1 MSLQP
6 HAPGSIPEETVR
18 VAHAAFPKGNVF
30 MALRDEIG
38 TIYTDQDFSALYPV
52 QGQPSISPW
61 RLALICVMQFMEGLT
76 DRRAADTVRSRIDWK
91 YALGLELTDSGFDF
105 SVLCEFRQRLIQ
117 SHTEQHLLDLL
128 LQRCLEKEWLKAGG
142 QQRTD
147 ATHILAAI
155 RTLNRLELFGETFR
169 AALNSLVVA
178 DPQWLGEH
186 MHEDWFDR
194 YGRRIENYRLPKPD
208 SERKALGSTIARDG
222 LMLLDAIYDP
232 SSPPWLKHL
241 PAVETLRQVWLQRFY
256 PPNADGTVEW
266 RKVKDMPPSDAS
278 IHSPYDLE
286 ARYSNKRSM
295 DWVGYKVHLTE
306 VCDQD
311 NPRLITHVHTTRAT
325 VPDDQ
330 VVEPIHLALAE
341 KQLLP
346 KEHLLDGGYLSAE
359 HLVNSKAEYDMD
371 IVGPV
376 RQNHSWQ
383 AKAANGFDA
392 SFFQINWDKQK
403 AICPQGHSS
412 TKWLPGKD
420 IHGKD
425 VIRARFLGTTC
436 RSCPVRSQCTKSK
449 TQPRELTFRPRELHH
464 ALNERRQ
471 VQQTDEFKERYSL
484 RAGVEST
491 HSQGIRRFGL
501 RQSRYIGLAKSHLQ
515 NVFCAIALNFVRL
528 DAWLNDAPIAK
539 TCVSLF
545 KRVLQPLPV

>member
-1 MSLQP
+1 MSMRPTDLLD
-6 HAPGSIPEETVR
+6 IPSETIE
-18 VAHAAFPKGNVF
+18 VARAAFPDGNLY
-30 MALRDEIG
+30 MQLRDELGI
-38 TIYTDQDFSALYPV
+38 IYHDHDFADLFPKK
-52 QGQPSISPW
+52 GQPALSPW
-61 RLALICVMQFMEGLT
+61 QLVLVCIMQFLENLS
-76 DRRAADTVRSRIDWK
+76 DRQAADAVRARIDWK
-91 YALGLELTDSGFDF
+91 YALSLPLRDSGFNY
-105 SVLCEFRQRLIQ
+105 SVLSEFRKRLIAGDK
-117 SHTEQHLLDLL
+117 EQQLFDSFLEHLQAKGFL
-128 LQRCLEKEWLKAGG
+128 KEHH

-147 ATHILAAI
+147 ATHILASI

-178 DPQWLGEH
+178 DPQWLSEH
-186 MHEDWFDR
+186 MHDDWFDR

-208 SERKALGSTIARDG
+208 SERKALGSTIGQDG
-222 LMLLDAIYDP
+222 LTLLDAIYAP

-266 RKVKDMPPSDAS
+266 RKVKDMPPSDSS
-278 IHSPYDLE
+278 IHSPYDVE

-306 VCDQD
+306 VCDPES
-311 NPRLITHVHTTRAT
+311 PRLITHVHTTSAT

-330 VVEPIHLALAE
+330 VVEPIHLALAK

-371 IVGPV
+371 VIGPV

-383 AKAANGFDA
+383 AKAGNGFDS
-392 SFFQINWDKQK
+392 SFFLISWDQQK
-403 AICPQGHSS
+403 VVCPQGHFS

-425 VIRARFLGTTC
+425 VIQARFQGTTC

-449 TQPRELTFRPRELHH
+449 TQPRELTFRPRELHQ

-471 VQQTDEFKERYSL
+471 VQRTTEFKEKYSL

-491 HSQGIRRFGL
+491 HSQGIRRFGM

-528 DAWLNDAPIAK
+528 DAWFNDVPLAK
-539 TCVSLF
+539 TRVSLF
-545 KRVLQPLPV
+545 KRILQPLPA

>member
-1 MSLQP
+1 MSMRPTDLLE
-6 HAPGSIPEETVR
+6 IPSETIE
-18 VAHAAFPKGNVF
+18 VAKAAFPDGNLY
-30 MALRDEIG
+30 MQLRDELGI
-38 TIYTDQDFSALYPV
+38 IYHDHDFADLFPKK
-52 QGQPSISPW
+52 GQPALSPW
-61 RLALICVMQFMEGLT
+61 QLVLVCIMQFIDNLS
-76 DRRAADTVRSRIDWK
+76 DRQAADAVRARIDWK
-91 YALGLELTDSGFDF
+91 YALSLPLRDPGFNY
-105 SVLCEFRQRLIQ
+105 SVLSEFRKRLIVGGKEQ
-117 SHTEQHLLDLL
+117 QLFDIFLQHLKD
-128 LQRCLEKEWLKAGG
+128 KGFLKKHH

-539 TCVSLF
+539 TRVSLF

>member
-1 MSLQP
+1 
-6 HAPGSIPEETVR
+6 
-18 VAHAAFPKGNVF
+18 
-30 MALRDEIG
+30 
-38 TIYTDQDFSALYPV
+38 
-52 QGQPSISPW
+52 
-61 RLALICVMQFMEGLT
+61 
-76 DRRAADTVRSRIDWK
+76 
-91 YALGLELTDSGFDF
+91 
-105 SVLCEFRQRLIQ
+105 
-117 SHTEQHLLDLL
+117 
-128 LQRCLEKEWLKAGG
+128 
-142 QQRTD
+142 
-147 ATHILAAI
+147 
-155 RTLNRLELFGETFR
+155 
-169 AALNSLVVA
+169 
-178 DPQWLGEH
+178 
-186 MHEDWFDR
+186 
-194 YGRRIENYRLPKPD
+194 
-208 SERKALGSTIARDG
+208 
-222 LMLLDAIYDP
+222 
-232 SSPPWLKHL
+232 
-241 PAVETLRQVWLQRFY
+241 
-256 PPNADGTVEW
+256 
-266 RKVKDMPPSDAS
+266 
-278 IHSPYDLE
+278 
-286 ARYSNKRSM
+286 M

-330 VVEPIHLALAE
+330 VIEPIHLALAE

-392 SFFQINWDKQK
+392 SLFQINWNKQK
-403 AICPQGHSS
+403 VVCPQGHSS

-515 NVFCAIALNFVRL
+515 NVFCAIALNFARL
-528 DAWLNDAPIAK
+528 DAWFNDVPLAK
-539 TCVSLF
+539 TRVSLF